1 VTKPKLKLFNLN
13 LIKIVNLSVNTPKIS
28 IVASD
33 LSSRGAGRWGGA
45 NRPFLLAHA
54 LKKIGYT
61 VEIVGLAFDSDSPTL
76 YDPEIP
82 VSSIP
87 CSYYSGVINA
97 SKELLNKINGDI
109 IYAVKLKPTSFGL
122 AILKKLITNKPLILD
137 IDDWELSWYGG
148 ENFQYKPSLKQLIK
162 DIFPK
167 EAPLRYPDH
176 PLYLSWL
183 EKLTSYADIVTTHT
197 QFLQQRF
204 GGSYIPNGKD
214 INLFNPNN
222 HDPEVSRS
230 KYGLTDYKILMF
242 PGAPRSYKGL
252 EDVLTALDILNK
264 PELKLVIVGGSPYD
278 NYDQKLR
285 EKWDKWIIQLPKT
298 PVNLM
303 PEIVAAA
310 HIIVVPQKNTD
321 AAKAQFPL
329 KLTDGMAMAK
339 PILAT
344 KVGDIPDILADT
356 GFLVEPDSP
365 QEIAGAINYIFDNW
379 ELAQN
384 KGLAA
389 RQRCLSYY
397 SIDTMALILNNLID
411 TLLSK

>member
-1 VTKPKLKLFNLN
+1 
-13 LIKIVNLSVNTPKIS
+13 VNTSANNLKIS

-54 LKKIGYT
+54 LKKIGYR
-61 VEIVGLAFDSDSPTL
+61 VEIVGLAFDSDSSTI

-82 VSSIP
+82 VSSVP
-87 CSYYSGVINA
+87 CSYYSGLISA
-97 SKELLNKINGDI
+97 SKQLLNQIDGDL

-122 AILKKLITNKPLILD
+122 SILKKLMSSKPLILD
-137 IDDWELSWYGG
+137 IDDWELSWYEGD
-148 ENFQYKPSLKQLIK
+148 NFQYKPSLTQLIK
-162 DIFPK
+162 DILPK

-183 EKLTSYADIVTTHT
+183 ENLTSYANLITIHT

-204 GGSYIPNGKD
+204 GGIYLPNGKD
-214 INLFNPNN
+214 VNLFNPENY
-222 HDPEVSRS
+222 DSEASRI
-230 KYGLTDYKILMF
+230 KYGLSNYKVLMF
-242 PGAPRSYKGL
+242 PGAPRPYKGL
-252 EDVLTALDILNK
+252 EDVLIALENLNQ
-264 PELKLVIVGGSPYD
+264 PDLKLVIVGGSPYD
-278 NYDQKLR
+278 DYDQKLM
-285 EKWDKWIIQLPKT
+285 EKWGKWIIKLPKS
-298 PVNLM
+298 PVNVM

-344 KVGDIPDILADT
+344 KVGDIPNILADT

-365 QEIAGAINYIFDNW
+365 MEIAATINYIFNNW
-379 ELAQN
+379 ELAKA
-384 KGLAA
+384 KGLEA
-389 RQRCLSYY
+389 RQRCINCYA
-397 SIDTMALILNNLID
+397 IETMAVILNNVINQVLN
-411 TLLSK
+411 K